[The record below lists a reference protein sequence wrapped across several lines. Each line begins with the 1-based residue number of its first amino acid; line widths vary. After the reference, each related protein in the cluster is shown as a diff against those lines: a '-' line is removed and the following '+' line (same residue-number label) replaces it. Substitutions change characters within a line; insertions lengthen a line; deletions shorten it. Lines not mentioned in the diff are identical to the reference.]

1 MPDWRDYLPL
11 ADDALLAQCDV
22 DHYRASGPGG
32 QKRNKTDSAVR
43 LRHRPTA
50 LVGEAV
56 EERSQHL
63 NQARA
68 LRRLRLEIAYRLRA
82 PSADGTE
89 TPAKPFVLPGA
100 RDARYA
106 QGVAALFDTLEA
118 HEWRDGIGFRYG
130 MEPTNLQP
138 RCDGCGERFDSDHG
152 LKCRKGGLIIRRH
165 NNVCRQ
171 LQQLAE
177 MNWPGT
183 VLEPVIRHG
192 NPMQPARRP

>member
-118 HEWRDGIGFRYG
+118 HEWR
-130 MEPTNLQP
+130 
-138 RCDGCGERFDSDHG
+138 
-152 LKCRKGGLIIRRH
+152 
-165 NNVCRQ
+165 
-171 LQQLAE
+171 LAE
-177 MNWPGT
+177 AAPHLGMSTAALGRLLQREDD
-183 VLEPVIRHG
+183 VFRAASERRQALG
-192 NPMQPARRP
+192 LPALRTTR